1 MRRRRVA
8 GALVAALGI
17 VAALVVGWR
26 STGGAPSEPAPQR
39 GGVAPAKAPPPRS
52 AIRRGA
58 GVVSLPEGS
67 SGTSTPAEE
76 DTIWAQRLE
85 RSQQTLSSYLTSTKY
100 PPGSR
105 PLAEQPDQVNPH
117 HVGPL
122 KLPLARR
129 DGKLNNAKVT
139 LRQDRMY
146 LVGDE
151 RAALSITC
159 DDGEA
164 PAACSITSAAAIVPP
179 DVKNSTSHPAVPLN
193 FSEGEGGSLG
203 TLFQPST
210 QGFGGYRGPIRI
222 ELTLQVAGESGGA
235 SFDVIYTPSAPGIF
249 TGRIQE
255 AIRDGSLDLDVEVEI
270 QEPGR
275 YFIVAR
281 ADDSEGRS
289 FAYLAENEELHAG
302 KQEVRLR
309 IFGKLIR
316 DEGARSPFRLRD
328 LEGFRLIED
337 AYPDRDLMPAREGVV
352 YTTKTYTLRDFT
364 DAEWESEEKARHV
377 KELSKDVDEAKHHV
391 EGG

>member
-1 MRRRRVA
+1 MRRRRIA

-17 VAALVVGWR
+17 VVAIVVGWR
-26 STGGAPSEPAPQR
+26 SRGGAPSEPVPQR
-39 GGVAPAKAPPPRS
+39 GGVVTATAPPPRG
-52 AIRRGA
+52 AVRRGA
-58 GVVSLPEGS
+58 GVDSLPEGS
-67 SGTSTPAEE
+67 AGTSNLPS
-76 DTIWAQRLE
+76 DDIWAPRLE
-85 RSQQTLSSYLTSTKY
+85 RAQQTLSSYLASTRY

-105 PLAEQPDQVNPH
+105 PLAEQPDQVRPH

-129 DGKLNNAKVT
+129 DGKLTNAKVT

-164 PAACSITSAAAIVPP
+164 PAACAITSAAAIVPP
-179 DVKNSTSHPAVPLN
+179 DVKSASSHPSVPLN

-222 ELTLQVAGESGGA
+222 ELTLQVSGESGGA
-235 SFDVIYTPSAPGIF
+235 SFDVIYTPSAPGVF

-255 AIRDGSLDLDVEVEI
+255 TLRAGSLDLDVEVEI
-270 QEPGR
+270 EEPGR

-281 ADDSEGRS
+281 ADDADGKS

-302 KQEVRLR
+302 KQEVRLH

-316 DEGARSPFRLRD
+316 DEGARSPFLVRD
-328 LEGFRLIED
+328 LEGFRLLED

-352 YTTKTYTLRDFT
+352 HTTKTYTLRDFT

-377 KELSKDVDEAKHHV
+377 KELSKDVDEAKEHV
-391 EGG
+391 NGR